1 MRTLL
6 ALATV
11 AVFAAPAG
19 AAEPTPILGIGIVSA
34 DQKLV
39 FLPAKEGGIEAID
52 LATGKIQW
60 ENKIVGKP
68 AGASDKVVFTW
79 LADEKKANAF
89 RVFAMDAATG
99 KPLGKS
105 DLIELP
111 DWATTVKQGGKSF
124 RTAAVADDDS
134 VIVVWQAGTHYY
146 GGAAPT
152 EEILAAAKK
161 DAEGVA
167 TVDFKTGKTTIA
179 KNGKPREAEFKAGP
193 AGGFANKVGEYEFAV
208 TEELPR
214 VKLGGFESGT
224 TKVTFTVLKGKKE
237 YWKRELAGN
246 PYSPPPP

>member
-1 MRTLL
+1 MRTFF
-6 ALATV
+6 ALAAV
-11 AVFAAPAG
+11 AAFAAPAR
-19 AAEPTPILGIGIVSA
+19 AAEPTPILGVGIVSA

-39 FLPAKEGGIEAID
+39 FLPAKEGGVEAID
-52 LATGKIQW
+52 LAFGKIQW
-60 ENKIVGKP
+60 TNKIAGKP
-68 AGASDKVVFTW
+68 AGASDKLVFTW
-79 LADEKKANAF
+79 AADEKKANAF
-89 RVFAMDAATG
+89 RVMAFDAATG

-105 DLIELP
+105 DVIELP

-124 RTAAVADDDS
+124 RAAAVATDDG
-134 VIVVWQAGTHYY
+134 VVVVWQAGTRYY

-167 TVDFKTGKTTIA
+167 TVDFATGKTTIS

-193 AGGFANKVGEYEFAV
+193 AGGFANKVGEYEFKV
-208 TEELPR
+208 TEEQPPF
-214 VKLGGFESGT
+214 KPGGFEAGT

-237 YWKRELAGN
+237 HWKRELAGN